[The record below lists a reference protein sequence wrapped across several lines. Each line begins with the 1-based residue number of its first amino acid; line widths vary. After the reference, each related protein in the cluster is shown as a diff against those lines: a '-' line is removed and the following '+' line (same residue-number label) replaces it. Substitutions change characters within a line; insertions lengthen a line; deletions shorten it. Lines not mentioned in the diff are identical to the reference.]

1 MRIDRFSAAIL
12 ACLMLLLAGCATGL
26 QRAASPEEVGFSFQK
41 LVELKTTLQ
50 QDVDQGVLAGAVVLL
65 SRYGKIA
72 YFESLGFR
80 DREANVPM
88 TKDAI
93 FRIASMTKPIVAF
106 GAMMLVEE
114 GKLGLSDP
122 VSKYL
127 PEFGGVQVGVEKK
140 DASGQVQLMLEA
152 PQRPMTVQDL
162 LQHTSGLTYGI
173 YPNKTAVQILYDK
186 ANLLDENQTN
196 AQLVSKLAKL
206 PLKNH
211 PGVKWEY
218 SMSMDVMGRVIEVVT
233 GKDLETYL
241 KERVLMPL
249 KMYESGFWIDDPG
262 QKARLAQP
270 TIEPKTGKRPDMP
283 DKTQRKAWASGG
295 GGMVSTAMDYARFSQ
310 FLLNGGELDGVRL
323 VSEKT
328 FKQMLGSHVPALGQS
343 FGWGFLIRTNEAS
356 TYPGTIGDF
365 FWAGFYGTY
374 FWVDPKRD
382 FYAVFMSQVPAAT
395 REKHRKLMRERVY
408 GALLN

>member
-1 MRIDRFSAAIL
+1 MRINRFSVAIL
-12 ACLMLLLAGCATGL
+12 TCLLILLGGCAAGP
-26 QRAASPEEVGFSFQK
+26 QRAALPEEVGLSSQK
-41 LVELKTTLQ
+41 LAELKTALQ

-65 SRYGKIA
+65 SRHGKIA
-72 YFESLGFR
+72 YFESVGFR
-80 DREANVPM
+80 DREANVTM

-106 GAMMLVEE
+106 GTMILVEE
-114 GKLGLSDP
+114 GRLGLSDP

-127 PEFGGVQVGVEKK
+127 PEFGGVQVSIEHR

-152 PQRPMTVQDL
+152 PQRPITVQDL

-186 ANLLDENQTN
+186 ANLFDENQTN
-196 AQLVSKLAKL
+196 AQFVSKLAKL

-218 SMSMDVMGRVIEVVT
+218 SMSMDVMGRIIEVVS
-233 GKDLETYL
+233 GKDLESYL
-241 KERVLMPL
+241 KERVLVPL

-262 QKARLAQP
+262 QRARLAQP
-270 TIEPKTGKRPDMP
+270 TIEPKTGKRPGMADNA
-283 DKTQRKAWASGG
+283 QRKAWASGG

-328 FKQMLGSHVPALGQS
+328 FKQMLSPHVPAQGQS
-343 FGWGFLIRTNEAS
+343 FGWGFLIRTNEAWM
-356 TYPGTIGDF
+356 YPGTVGDF

-382 FYAVFMSQVPAAT
+382 FYAIFMSQVPAAT

>member
-1 MRIDRFSAAIL
+1 MRINRSNVVIL
-12 ACLMLLLAGCATGL
+12 ICLLILLGGCATGL
-26 QRAASPEEVGFSFQK
+26 QRAASPEEVGFSSQK
-41 LVELKTTLQ
+41 LAELKTTLQ

-65 SRYGKIA
+65 SRHGKIA
-72 YFESLGFR
+72 YFESVGFR

-106 GAMMLVEE
+106 GTMMLVEE

-127 PEFGGVQVGVEKK
+127 PEFEGVQVGIEHK
-140 DASGQVQLMLEA
+140 DASGQVQLTLEA
-152 PQRPMTVQDL
+152 PQRAMTVQDL

-173 YPNKTAVQILYDK
+173 YPNKTAVQVLYSK
-186 ANLLDENQTN
+186 VNLFDENQTN
-196 AQLVSKLAKL
+196 AQFVSKLAKL
-206 PLKNH
+206 PLKNR

-218 SMSMDVMGRVIEVVT
+218 SMSMDVMGRIIELVS

-241 KERVLMPL
+241 KERVLVPL
-249 KMYESGFWIDDPG
+249 KMYDSGFWIDEPS

-270 TIEPKTGKRPDMP
+270 TIDAKTGKRPVMSDNARR
-283 DKTQRKAWASGG
+283 TAWASGG

-328 FKQMLGSHVPALGQS
+328 FKQMLSPHIPAQGQS
-343 FGWGFLIRTNEAS
+343 FGWGFLIRVNEAWM
-356 TYPGTIGDF
+356 YPGTVGDF